1 MKKNRGCY
9 PRSSGMQK
17 ILLTMRFLALFLFCT
32 AMHLSASVHSQNVVF
47 SFNLR
52 NATFEDLMKEIRQHS
67 DYYFIYK
74 DSEVAQ
80 VTKLNKRF
88 KSVSIDEVLEEC
100 LKGTGLTYSVEDR
113 LIIIKKN
120 QVTMIRDTTAR
131 NEVRLIK
138 GIVVDEM
145 GKPLPGVTVVIKG
158 TNTGVATSADGLFSV
173 ALSADTVTLVFT
185 FVGMETQEV
194 KILPLKTGEVRKDLR
209 VVMKEDKIALE
220 DVVVTGYANIKK
232 SSFTGT
238 ATQVKREDIL
248 KVAGRNVIDALQV
261 FDPSLRIMKNNL
273 MGSDPNTLPEFYVRG
288 RSGITGVKELD
299 ALEASDVSQF
309 AITNNPNTPIFILDG
324 FEVSVEK
331 VYDFDVNRIKD
342 ITILKDAAATAM
354 YGSRASNG
362 VVVIE
367 TIAPRPG
374 RFVVSYNGNYE
385 ITAPDLSSYNMMN
398 ARQNLETEW
407 AAGIYAGDPDYAYYE
422 RDRAYQY
429 GIYLD
434 KKNVILAGGDY
445 YWLSQPLTTMFN
457 HKHSVYIEGGSDAI
471 RFGIELRYDNQNGV
485 MKKSL
490 RDRIGTGLTLEYRY
504 KGFQMQNKISYD
516 IMTSKASPYGSFGD
530 YTNKHPYESWKDKDG
545 KLIKKLPQRN
555 YGESFINPLYEATL
569 GNFNKSNYKEWTDN
583 LALNWYVN
591 DYLLVKGQFA
601 ISYKLDKTKVFTDPE
616 SAKYGDGVT
625 AFLRGELTEASTT
638 TTRWNTNVFAAYNRL
653 FGLHN
658 LNFSLGFNATYS
670 NISYSYAH
678 YRGFPDAHR
687 HSPAYAY
694 EIVTKPTFTDNKTR
708 LFGVFL
714 MMNYSY
720 NDIYLAD
727 FSFRYDGSSEFGT
740 DNKWAPFWSI
750 GAKYRISNESFMEN
764 TKSWLTDLTIRGSYG
779 TVGNQDIGYYA
790 AMGLY
795 NYGYSYNGKPGAIPY
810 QIANPDLKWE
820 TVAKADIG
828 IHAVFFER
836 LTLEV
841 DYYNQR
847 TKDMIFD
854 VPLSYTTGFG
864 SILKN
869 VGEME
874 NKGIEFLINANVLR
888 NKDFSWDVRFTGTAN
903 KNKII
908 KLATEKPIENTL
920 TIRKVGEAYNT
931 FYMPEYAGVDPET
944 GEAMWYKGQEGDEKT
959 KNVNEAGQRI
969 VGSADPKFYGGFGM
983 NFKYKG
989 FDFSFDTSFTLGN
1002 KVYNSGFAFDMQ
1014 VGHYFLGP
1022 VSNYVYDNRW
1032 QKPGDITDV
1041 PKFVAGDNSGAE
1053 TNSSRFLM
1061 NGSYL
1066 RMKSMVLGYT
1076 LPKNLMNK
1084 VAIDN
1089 LRVYI
1094 SADNLFTITAKD
1106 FIGFDP
1112 QTRSTGMQSWAY
1124 PVPRNIMFG
1133 LNLSF

>member
-1 MKKNRGCY
+1 MPFCGHRPSNCQTQKVTGVVISEEDGQPVVGASVLVKGTTLGTITDVDGNFNLSNV
-9 PRSSGMQK
+9 PSSAKTLQISYIGMQ
-17 ILLTMRFLALFLFCT
+17 
-32 AMHLSASVHSQNVVF
+32 
-47 SFNLR
+47 
-52 NATFEDLMKEIRQHS
+52 
-67 DYYFIYK
+67 
-74 DSEVAQ
+74 
-80 VTKLNKRF
+80 
-88 KSVSIDEVLEEC
+88 
-100 LKGTGLTYSVEDR
+100 
-113 LIIIKKN
+113 
-120 QVTMIRDTTAR
+120 
-131 NEVRLIK
+131 
-138 GIVVDEM
+138 
-145 GKPLPGVTVVIKG
+145 
-158 TNTGVATSADGLFSV
+158 
-173 ALSADTVTLVFT
+173 
-185 FVGMETQEV
+185 TQEV
-194 KILPLKTGEVRKDLR
+194 AIKPNLR
-209 VVMKEDKIALE
+209 VVLKSDAQLIDE
-220 DVVVTGYANIKK
+220 VVVTGYGVTKKAAFTGSAQTVDNKDLMKKTDANFMKSLEGSVAGLQVNSLTGQPGAYASTTIRGVGSMNSGTEPLYVIDGIAIYTDKMGAYNKAGTGDMAASPMANI
-232 SSFTGT
+232 
-238 ATQVKREDIL
+238 
-248 KVAGRNVIDALQV
+248 
-261 FDPSLRIMKNNL
+261 
-273 MGSDPNTLPEFYVRG
+273 
-288 RSGITGVKELD
+288 
-299 ALEASDVSQF
+299 
-309 AITNNPNTPIFILDG
+309 NPN
-324 FEVSVEK
+324 
-331 VYDFDVNRIKD
+331 D
-342 ITILKDAAATAM
+342 IESITVLKDATATAI
-354 YGSRASNG
+354 YGARAANG
-362 VVVIE
+362 VIVV
-367 TIAPRPG
+367 TTKKGSLGKA
-374 RFVVSYNGNYE
+374 RFNVNAKVGTSFVGKIDHNYR
-385 ITAPDLSSYNMMN
+385 TTN
-398 ARQNLETEW
+398 
-407 AAGIYAGDPDYAYYE
+407 
-422 RDRAYQY
+422 
-429 GIYLD
+429 LD
-434 KKNVILAGGDY
+434 KYKEIWTEGLTNAGYDGEDGMTSAEWLNAYVMDWYNVDLTQNIKSVDWLKEILQNGFSQEYDISAQGG
-445 YWLSQPLTTMFN
+445 N
-457 HKHSVYIEGGSDAI
+457 EN
-471 RFGIELRYDNQNGV
+471 LRYYISGGYFQNTGIV
-485 MKKSL
+485 
-490 RDRIGTGLTLEYRY
+490 IGTGMKRYSGRISLDGKSGRIGYGLSVNGALSDINNTMTESQYTNPIVAVYDIRPFEQVRNEDGTYNTNVNYNPVAINDKEKGDKRNQKQITLVVNPYFTYNIIDGLTWKTNAGLSLIDLDEFFYSSIYNPQYSGSGMLGQRNQERATTLTITNTVNFNRTF
-504 KGFQMQNKISYD
+504 KDMHHLNVLLGQEAQKISYRTIYAAASGYPSD
-516 IMTSKASPYGSFGD
+516 AVFELDNASKPTRAGSSTKASTLSSFFMNAE
-530 YTNKHPYESWKDKDG
+530 Y
-545 KLIKKLPQRN
+545 
-555 YGESFINPLYEATL
+555 
-569 GNFNKSNYKEWTDN
+569 
-583 LALNWYVN
+583 
-591 DYLLVKGQFA
+591 
-601 ISYKLDKTKVFTDPE
+601 
-616 SAKYGDGVT
+616 
-625 AFLRGELTEASTT
+625 
-638 TTRWNTNVFAAYNRL
+638 
-653 FGLHN
+653 N
-658 LNFSLGFNATYS
+658 LNDKY
-670 NISYSYAH
+670 
-678 YRGFPDAHR
+678 
-687 HSPAYAY
+687 
-694 EIVTKPTFTDNKTR
+694 
-708 LFGVFL
+708 
-714 MMNYSY
+714 
-720 NDIYLAD
+720 YLSG
-727 FSFRYDGSSEFGT
+727 SFRYDGSSRFGVN
-740 DNKWAPFWSI
+740 NKWAPFWSI

-764 TKSWLTDLTIRGSYG
+764 TKNWLTDLTIRGSYG